1 MVVFV
6 AKPCIQG
13 ITIPSNTNNIETV
26 SNCMD
31 KQVLEHKIDTYLLA
45 ICNQPCVL
53 YYAMCFYV
61 TVVNTE
67 MTLCHN
73 VLLSLM
79 KDPTTHDVTFKTAD
93 GGSLG
98 AHRAIIAASSPVFHA
113 MLYSKTR
120 ESKESEIHLSSTNI
134 DMLKMMFTFIYTGVV
149 QVNSN
154 KCLSLLQAAHYFNI
168 ATLEA
173 KCSKMLVDSL
183 DVNCNFSSIIT
194 FAVEHQLDLLIKQCF
209 EFMEINADKVIHSL
223 EFTTLP
229 LSMILAFVKSSNLE
243 VREVDLFLA
252 VANWFRHQENVLSAD
267 DKKQLFQLIRY
278 PLISLNDLLE
288 EVKPSKLADQNLYT
302 AALEYHNMD
311 MSKIRASDFSQDQ
324 LTVRKYYFN
333 FLMVPGLLIEHARK
347 GTVISV
353 TDDSNDGDLY
363 TMAEIFPTEKPV
375 RFEFSTTG
383 LIGLEAGYINVDYD
397 YCRSSI
403 SYEGNKEGSIMLND
417 GFLITK
423 IENDQI
429 RVPMQN
435 KRVCVMRIY
444 IHHGDRFV
452 IKRL

>member
-1 MVVFV
+1 MF
-6 AKPCIQG
+6 
-13 ITIPSNTNNIETV
+13 
-26 SNCMD
+26 
-31 KQVLEHKIDTYLLA
+31 LL
-45 ICNQPCVL
+45 NV
-53 YYAMCFYV
+53 
-61 TVVNTE
+61 E
-67 MTLCHN
+67 MTFCHN

-113 MLYSKTR
+113 MLYGRTR

-149 QVNSN
+149 QVNSDE
-154 KCLSLLQAAHYFNI
+154 CLSLLQVAHYFNI
-168 ATLEA
+168 ATLEV

-229 LSMILAFVKSSNLE
+229 LCMILALVKSSNLE

-267 DKKQLFQLIRY
+267 DKKQVFQLIRY

-288 EVKPSKLADQNLYT
+288 KVGPSKLADCNLYF
-302 AALEYHNMD
+302 AALEYHQ
-311 MSKIRASDFSQDQ
+311 SEICAFEFSQDQ

-333 FLMVPGLLIEHARK
+333 FVMVPGLSIEHTGK

-353 TDDSNDGDLY
+353 TDSNDGHLLC
-363 TMAEIFPTEKPV
+363 TMAEIFPTEMPV
-375 RFEFSTTG
+375 RFKFSTTG
-383 LIGLEAGYINVDYD
+383 LFRLEAGYQY
-397 YCRSSI
+397 
-403 SYEGNKEGSIMLND
+403 SYFDCIVCKGNNEGSIMLND

-429 RVPMQN
+429 HVPMQN
-435 KRVCVMRIY
+435 EKVCVMRIY
-444 IHHGDRFV
+444 IYHGDRFV

>member
-1 MVVFV
+1 
-6 AKPCIQG
+6 
-13 ITIPSNTNNIETV
+13 
-26 SNCMD
+26 
-31 KQVLEHKIDTYLLA
+31 
-45 ICNQPCVL
+45 
-53 YYAMCFYV
+53 
-61 TVVNTE
+61 
-67 MTLCHN
+67 MTLCPN

-79 KDPTTHDVTFKTAD
+79 EDPTTHDVTFKTAD

-98 AHRAIIAASSPVFHA
+98 AHRAIIAASSPVFYA
-113 MLYSKTR
+113 MLYGKLR

-134 DMLKMMFTFIYTGVV
+134 DMLKVMFTFIYTGVV
-149 QVNSN
+149 QVNSDE
-154 KCLSLLQAAHYFNI
+154 CLSLLQAAHYFNI

-173 KCSKMLVDSL
+173 KCSKLLVDSL

-194 FAVEHQLDLLIKQCF
+194 FAIEHQLDLLIKQFLDVNCKF
-209 EFMEINADKVIHSL
+209 SCIITFAFEHQLDWLIAQCCEFMEINADKVIHSL

-229 LSMILAFVKSSNLE
+229 LPMILAFVKSSDLE

-267 DKKQLFQLIRY
+267 DKKQVFQLIRY
-278 PLISLNDLLE
+278 PLMSLNDLVE
-288 EVKPSKLADQNLYT
+288 KVRPSKLADQNFYT
-302 AALEYHNMD
+302 AALEYNFMD
-311 MSKIRASDFSQDQ
+311 MSKIRASEFCQNQ

-333 FLMVPGLLIEHARK
+333 FLMVPGLSIEHTGK
-347 GTVISV
+347 GTVISI
-353 TDDSNDGDLY
+353 TDDSNDGYLY

-383 LIGLEAGYINVDYD
+383 PIRLEAGYKNDDYD

-403 SYEGNKEGSIMLND
+403 SYEGNKEGSIMLNY

-435 KRVCVMRIY
+435 EKVCVMRIY
-444 IHHGDRFV
+444 IHHGNRFV

>member
-1 MVVFV
+1 
-6 AKPCIQG
+6 
-13 ITIPSNTNNIETV
+13 
-26 SNCMD
+26 
-31 KQVLEHKIDTYLLA
+31 
-45 ICNQPCVL
+45 
-53 YYAMCFYV
+53 MCFYV

-67 MTLCHN
+67 MTLCPN

-79 KDPTTHDVTFKTAD
+79 EDPTTHDVTFKTAD

-113 MLYSKTR
+113 MLYGKTR
-120 ESKESEIHLSSTNI
+120 ESKESEIYLSSTNI
-134 DMLKMMFTFIYTGVV
+134 DMLKIMFTFIYTGVV
-149 QVNSN
+149 RVDLDE
-154 KCLSLLQAAHYFNI
+154 CLSLLQVAHYFNI
-168 ATLEA
+168 AALEI
-173 KCSKMLVDSL
+173 KCNKMLIDSL

-194 FAVEHQLDLLIKQCF
+194 FAVEHQLDLLIKQCC
-209 EFMEINADKVIHSL
+209 EFMEINANKVIHSL

-229 LSMILAFVKSSNLE
+229 LPMILAFVKSSNLE

-252 VANWFRHQENVLSAD
+252 VANWFRHQENILSAD
-267 DKKQLFQLIRY
+267 DKKQVFQLIRY

-311 MSKIRASDFSQDQ
+311 MSKICASDFSQDQ

-333 FLMVPGLLIEHARK
+333 FLMVPGLSIEHTGK
-347 GTVISV
+347 GTVIFV

-383 LIGLEAGYINVDYD
+383 LIGLEAGYINDDYD
-397 YCRSSI
+397 YCRLFI
-403 SYEGNKEGSIMLND
+403 SYEGNKEGFIMLND
-417 GFLITK
+417 GFLITE

-435 KRVCVMRIY
+435 EKVCVMRIY
-444 IHHGDRFV
+444 IYHGDRFV